1 MIQLIQVLIFV
12 ITLVTTTNEAFASTE
27 SAQFSINLFQ
37 NGLPISVA
45 EISIVSDQFGRPDA
59 RFIDSSATSYAWLAK
74 DGTPITTGANG
85 SIAGKLPPGAYQI
98 RIRTQKDQ
106 FFSFELPL
114 RSAEDVQILVTFYD
128 DPEKTLLNIESSEA
142 GVLAST
148 DKAPVAAEPAGE
160 GTIVAQV
167 ISAET
172 QKPIKDVQLFISG
185 LNQRFRTDDQG
196 RVQINIPIGAYSVSL
211 LHSAYNSQTRDSV
224 EINKDQLT
232 ELKFSLT
239 PAGVELAEY
248 VVLEPHLAG
257 SLTAVIEEQKSSA
270 EVATIMSAEQ
280 FSRSGDTDTASAL
293 RRASGL
299 TLVGGQFIFIR
310 GLGERFSS
318 TLVNGAAIPSPDPT
332 RRVVPLDIFPTSVL
346 ESILVQ
352 KTYSPDRPAE
362 FAGGTIELR
371 TRGIPDQ
378 FFFNFNGSIGVID
391 NSTFAKGLTYKGG
404 DLSFLGYDDGTRA
417 LPDSLADIV
426 KSGGKL
432 DPKTPFNPDGQ
443 TPAQLE
449 QIGEGLSTDWDIKR
463 KDNPPLGNMQAAM
476 GDVFNMGNF
485 RAGYIASA
493 GWNEEIRNQNEIS
506 KLFLATQRSDDT

>member
-37 NGLPISVA
+37 NGLPISGA

-98 RIRTQKDQ
+98 RIRTQRSI
-106 FFSFELPL
+106 FSFELPL

-293 RRASGL
+293 GEL
-299 TLVGGQFIFIR
+299 
-310 GLGERFSS
+310 LG
-318 TLVNGAAIPSPDPT
+318 
-332 RRVVPLDIFPTSVL
+332 
-346 ESILVQ
+346 
-352 KTYSPDRPAE
+352 
-362 FAGGTIELR
+362 
-371 TRGIPDQ
+371 
-378 FFFNFNGSIGVID
+378 
-391 NSTFAKGLTYKGG
+391 
-404 DLSFLGYDDGTRA
+404 
-417 LPDSLADIV
+417 
-426 KSGGKL
+426 
-432 DPKTPFNPDGQ
+432 
-443 TPAQLE
+443 
-449 QIGEGLSTDWDIKR
+449 
-463 KDNPPLGNMQAAM
+463 
-476 GDVFNMGNF
+476 
-485 RAGYIASA
+485 
-493 GWNEEIRNQNEIS
+493 
-506 KLFLATQRSDDT
+506 